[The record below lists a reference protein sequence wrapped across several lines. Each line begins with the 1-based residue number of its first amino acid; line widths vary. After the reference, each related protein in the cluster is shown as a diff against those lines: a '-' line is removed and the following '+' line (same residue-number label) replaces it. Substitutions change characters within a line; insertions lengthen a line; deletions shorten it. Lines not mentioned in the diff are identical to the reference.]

1 MKTPKNSEPSW
12 KRDFGDKEII
22 DFIDERFKEAKL
34 IDIINKNLSSEEKIT
49 NINHYDIGF
58 KKTNKEN
65 QYYILKEMSERYY
78 NKHPHDDHLNE
89 HKIILLSRH
98 YKKWSRFKEKKEV
111 DFDFNKKNTM
121 EMELEAKKIIEL
133 GMSEKNDF
141 SENQEKERKNRFKL
155 K

>member
-1 MKTPKNSEPSW
+1 M
-12 KRDFGDKEII
+12 
-22 DFIDERFKEAKL
+22 
-34 IDIINKNLSSEEKIT
+34 
-49 NINHYDIGF
+49 
-58 KKTNKEN
+58 
-65 QYYILKEMSERYY
+65 
-78 NKHPHDDHLNE
+78 
-89 HKIILLSRH
+89 LSRH

-133 GMSEKNDF
+133 GMSKRNDF